1 MKNNKKIIMIIC
13 GLFIL
18 VSGFAYINSDAIG
31 KFVYKDDT
39 EYSSL
44 DDTKYVSSKNTDC
57 ISSSDKKSYNKM
69 SGKDNHN
76 DKKSNGQ
83 SQVVVYICGAVKH
96 PGVYKFTAGSRIN
109 DAINAASGFKKG
121 AARTA
126 INQARVL
133 ENGEQITIPTLKQV
147 KRKQLSKTTDGDNF
161 QDKTTDNENT
171 DSSERESQNT
181 LININ
186 TASAGELTSLSG
198 IGQSRADAI
207 IEYRQSNGKFQSIED
222 IMKIPGIKQGIF
234 NKIKNKISV

>member
-39 EYSSL
+39 EYSSS
-44 DDTKYVSSKNTDC
+44 DDTKYVSSKNTGC
-57 ISSSDKKSYNKM
+57 ISSSDRKSYNKM
-69 SGKDNHN
+69 SGKDNLN
-76 DKKSNGQ
+76 DKKSDRQ

-96 PGVYKFTAGSRIN
+96 PGVYKFTAGSRVN
-109 DAINAASGFKKG
+109 DAVNAASGFKKG

-133 ENGEQITIPTLKQV
+133 EDGEQITIPTLKQV
-147 KRKQLSKTTDGDNF
+147 KRKQLSKITDGDNF

-171 DSSERESQNT
+171 DSSERESQDT

-198 IGQSRADAI
+198 LGQNRADAI

>member
-39 EYSSL
+39 
-44 DDTKYVSSKNTDC
+44 KYVSSKNTGC
-57 ISSSDKKSYNKM
+57 ISSSDRKSYNKM
-69 SGKDNHN
+69 SGKDNLN
-76 DKKSNGQ
+76 DKKSDGQ

-96 PGVYKFTAGSRIN
+96 PGVYKFTAGSRVN
-109 DAINAASGFKKG
+109 EASGFKKG

-133 ENGEQITIPTLKQV
+133 EDGEQITIPTLKQV

-171 DSSERESQNT
+171 DSSERESQDT

>member
-18 VSGFAYINSDAIG
+18 LSGFAYINSDAIG

-83 SQVVVYICGAVKH
+83 SQVVVYICGAVK
-96 PGVYKFTAGSRIN
+96 FTAGSRIN

-133 ENGEQITIPTLKQV
+133 EDGEQITIPTLKQV
-147 KRKQLSKTTDGDNF
+147 KRKQLSKITDGDNF

-171 DSSERESQNT
+171 DSSERESQDT

>member
-39 EYSSL
+39 EYSSS
-44 DDTKYVSSKNTDC
+44 DDTKYVSSKNTGC
-57 ISSSDKKSYNKM
+57 ISSSDRKSYNKM
-69 SGKDNHN
+69 SGKDNLN
-76 DKKSNGQ
+76 DKKSDRQ
-83 SQVVVYICGAVKH
+83 SQGVVYICGAVKH
-96 PGVYKFTAGSRIN
+96 PGVYKFTAGSRVN
-109 DAINAASGFKKG
+109 DAVNAASGFKKG

-133 ENGEQITIPTLKQV
+133 EDGEQITIPTLKQV
-147 KRKQLSKTTDGDNF
+147 KRKQLSKITDGDNF

-171 DSSERESQNT
+171 DSSERESQDT

-198 IGQSRADAI
+198 IGQNRADAI

>member
-96 PGVYKFTAGSRIN
+96 PGVYKFTAGSRVN
-109 DAINAASGFKKG
+109 DAVNAASGFKKG

-133 ENGEQITIPTLKQV
+133 EDGEQITIPTLKQV

-171 DSSERESQNT
+171 DSSERESQDT

>member
-39 EYSSL
+39 EYSSS
-44 DDTKYVSSKNTDC
+44 DDTKYVSSKNTGC
-57 ISSSDKKSYNKM
+57 ISSSDRKSYNKM
-69 SGKDNHN
+69 SGKDNLN
-76 DKKSNGQ
+76 DKKSDRQ

-96 PGVYKFTAGSRIN
+96 PGVYKFTAGSRVN
-109 DAINAASGFKKG
+109 YAVNAASGFKKG

-133 ENGEQITIPTLKQV
+133 EDGEQITIPTLKQV
-147 KRKQLSKTTDGDNF
+147 KRKQLSKITDGDNF

-171 DSSERESQNT
+171 DSSERESQDT

-198 IGQSRADAI
+198 IGQNRADAI

>member
-18 VSGFAYINSDAIG
+18 LSGFAYINSDAIG

-109 DAINAASGFKKG
+109 DAINAASGFKKW

-133 ENGEQITIPTLKQV
+133 EDGEQITIPTLKQV
-147 KRKQLSKTTDGDNF
+147 KRKQLSKITDGDNF

-171 DSSERESQNT
+171 DSSERESQDT

>member
-39 EYSSL
+39 EYSSS
-44 DDTKYVSSKNTDC
+44 DDTKYVSSKNTGC
-57 ISSSDKKSYNKM
+57 ISSSDRKSYNKM
-69 SGKDNHN
+69 SGKDNLN
-76 DKKSNGQ
+76 DKKSDRQ

-96 PGVYKFTAGSRIN
+96 PGVYKFTAGSRVN
-109 DAINAASGFKKG
+109 DAVNAASGFKKG

-133 ENGEQITIPTLKQV
+133 EDGEQITIPTLKQV
-147 KRKQLSKTTDGDNF
+147 KRKQLSEITDGDNF

-171 DSSERESQNT
+171 DSSERESQDT

-198 IGQSRADAI
+198 IGQNRADAI

>member
-96 PGVYKFTAGSRIN
+96 PGVYKFTAGSRVN

-133 ENGEQITIPTLKQV
+133 EDGEQITIPTLKQV

-171 DSSERESQNT
+171 DSSERESQDT

>member
-18 VSGFAYINSDAIG
+18 VSGFIYIKSDTVE

-39 EYSSL
+39 EYSSSE
-44 DDTKYVSSKNTDC
+44 DTKYVSSKNTGY
-57 ISSSDKKSYNKM
+57 ISSSGKKSDNEG
-69 SGKDNHN
+69 SGKDNQG
-76 DKKSNGQ
+76 DTKSDGQ

-96 PGVYKFTAGSRIN
+96 PGVYKFTAGSRVD

-133 ENGEQITIPTLKQV
+133 EDGEQITIPTLKQV
-147 KRKQLSKTTDGDNF
+147 KRKKLSKKTDGDGF
-161 QDKTTDNENT
+161 QDKTADNQNT
-171 DSSERESQNT
+171 ESSENESQGT

-186 TASAGELTSLSG
+186 TASASELISLSG

>member
-1 MKNNKKIIMIIC
+1 MKHNKKIIMIISR
-13 GLFIL
+13 LFIL

-96 PGVYKFTAGSRIN
+96 PGVYKFTAGSRVN

-133 ENGEQITIPTLKQV
+133 EDGEQITIPTLKQV

>member
-18 VSGFAYINSDAIG
+18 LSGFAYINSDAIG

-126 INQARVL
+126 INQARGL
-133 ENGEQITIPTLKQV
+133 EDGEQITIPTLKQV
-147 KRKQLSKTTDGDNF
+147 KRKQLSKITDGDNF

-171 DSSERESQNT
+171 DSSERESQDT

>member
-31 KFVYKDDT
+31 KFVYEDDT
-39 EYSSL
+39 EYSSS
-44 DDTKYVSSKNTDC
+44 DDTKYVSSKNTGC
-57 ISSSDKKSYNKM
+57 ISSSDRKSYNKM
-69 SGKDNHN
+69 SGKDNLN
-76 DKKSNGQ
+76 DKKSDRQ

-96 PGVYKFTAGSRIN
+96 PGVYKFTAGSRVN
-109 DAINAASGFKKG
+109 DAVNAASGFKKG

-133 ENGEQITIPTLKQV
+133 EDGEQITIPTLKQV
-147 KRKQLSKTTDGDNF
+147 KRKQLSKITDGDNF

-171 DSSERESQNT
+171 DSSERESQDT

-198 IGQSRADAI
+198 IGQNRADAI

>member
-18 VSGFAYINSDAIG
+18 LSGFAYINSDAIG

-39 EYSSL
+39 
-44 DDTKYVSSKNTDC
+44 KYVSSKNTGC
-57 ISSSDKKSYNKM
+57 ISSSDRKSYNKM
-69 SGKDNHN
+69 SGKDNLN
-76 DKKSNGQ
+76 DKKSDGQ

-96 PGVYKFTAGSRIN
+96 PGVYKFTAGSRVN
-109 DAINAASGFKKG
+109 DAVNAASGFKKG

-133 ENGEQITIPTLKQV
+133 EDGEQITIPTLKQV
-147 KRKQLSKTTDGDNF
+147 KRKQLSKITDGDNF

-171 DSSERESQNT
+171 DSSERESQDT

-207 IEYRQSNGKFQSIED
+207 IESISASSAFLNGT
-222 IMKIPGIKQGIF
+222 
-234 NKIKNKISV
+234 

>member
-39 EYSSL
+39 EYSSS
-44 DDTKYVSSKNTDC
+44 DDTKYVSSKNTGC
-57 ISSSDKKSYNKM
+57 ISSSDQKSYNKM
-69 SGKDNHN
+69 SGKDNLN
-76 DKKSNGQ
+76 DKKSDGQ

-96 PGVYKFTAGSRIN
+96 PGVYKFTAGSRVN
-109 DAINAASGFKKG
+109 DAVNAASGFKKG

-133 ENGEQITIPTLKQV
+133 EDGEQITIPTLKQV

-207 IEYRQSNGKFQSIED
+207 IEYRQSNGKFQGIED

>member
-18 VSGFAYINSDAIG
+18 LSGFAYINSDAIG

-133 ENGEQITIPTLKQV
+133 EDGEQITIPTLKQV
-147 KRKQLSKTTDGDNF
+147 KRKQLSKITDGDNF

-171 DSSERESQNT
+171 DSSERESQDT

-198 IGQSRADAI
+198 IVQSRADAI

>member
-96 PGVYKFTAGSRIN
+96 PGVYKFTAGSRVN
-109 DAINAASGFKKG
+109 DAVNAASGFKKG

-133 ENGEQITIPTLKQV
+133 EDGEQITIPTLKQV

-171 DSSERESQNT
+171 DSSERESQDT

-207 IEYRQSNGKFQSIED
+207 IEYRQSNGKFQSIDD

>member
-1 MKNNKKIIMIIC
+1 MNNIEKIIMIRC

-39 EYSSL
+39 EYSSS
-44 DDTKYVSSKNTDC
+44 DDTKYVSSKNTGC
-57 ISSSDKKSYNKM
+57 ISSSDRKSYNKM
-69 SGKDNHN
+69 SGKDNLN
-76 DKKSNGQ
+76 DKKSDRQ

-96 PGVYKFTAGSRIN
+96 PGVYKFTAGSRVN
-109 DAINAASGFKKG
+109 DAVNAASGFKKG

-133 ENGEQITIPTLKQV
+133 EDGEQITIPTLKQV
-147 KRKQLSKTTDGDNF
+147 KRKQLSKITDGDNF

-171 DSSERESQNT
+171 DSSERESQDT

-198 IGQSRADAI
+198 IGQNRADAI